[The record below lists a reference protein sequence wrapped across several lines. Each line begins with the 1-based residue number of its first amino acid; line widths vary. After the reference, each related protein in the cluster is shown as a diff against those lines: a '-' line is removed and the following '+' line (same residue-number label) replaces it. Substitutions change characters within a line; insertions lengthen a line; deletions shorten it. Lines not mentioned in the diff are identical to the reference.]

1 MLFKT
6 RKDILCGG
14 FSSIHWKGG
23 GGEWA
28 VDNKCFIFSLKLK
41 KVYKRLND
49 NYNLYFGSDAGPWFG
64 DGANLGIYN
73 NGNLYSYC
81 NRDPF
86 KVPKN
91 A

>member
-1 MLFKT
+1 MLFHT

-14 FSSIHWKGG
+14 FSSIDWKNS
-23 GGEWA
+23 GEFV

-41 KVYKRLND
+41 KIYKRLND
-49 NYNLYFGSDAGPWFG
+49 NYNLYFNQSYGPLFGSFG
-64 DGANLGIYN
+64 INISNKLN
-73 NGNLYSYC
+73 SYC

-86 KVPKN
+86 KVPLN